1 MLDVKIVGGKIV
13 DGSGGQEFIADVGVR
28 DGKIV
33 AIGALAE
40 SAEQT
45 LDAAGAIVTPG
56 FVDIHTHFDGQVTW
70 DESFTPSIYHGVT
83 TCVMGN
89 CGVGFAPVRKGEE
102 QRLINLM
109 EGVEDIPGS
118 ALSEGIRWG
127 WQSFPEYLDALD
139 HQPHSIDFLA
149 QVPHDPIRMFVMGE
163 RAEANQMATE
173 ADIAAMRA
181 LVREALEA
189 GAAGFSIGRT
199 DNHRT
204 AEGKWTPSS
213 EANVQELTG
222 LAEALKGLNHGVV
235 QVVSDFD
242 LLRAPERF
250 DVEFDLID
258 AMAAASGKPL
268 SMTWLQREPGAQ
280 QWRQIQT
287 RVEAANQRGLT
298 MKLQTAARG
307 IGVINSL
314 DASFHPFIG
323 FPTYKTLHHLPLSER
338 AARMRDP
345 EIKARILSEK
355 SETLAGDG
363 SSVPPLVDIL
373 LAQIDLL
380 SARLFPLGDDLN
392 YEPQLTDS
400 FLAQAK
406 QRGIR
411 PIEVLYDYL
420 AEGDGTNLIYFPI
433 FNYGTNSLDVVA
445 EMMKHP
451 ACLSALSDAG
461 AHVGTVCDA
470 SFPTSM
476 LSFWTRDRQRGEK
489 LSLPQVVEMMT
500 SRNARHI
507 GLQDRGLVQVGMKAD
522 LNVIDYANLKLTK
535 PELVRD
541 LPAGGKRF
549 VQKAN
554 GYVAT
559 FVSGVAV
566 TRDGKVTDARP
577 GHLVR
582 MK

>member
-1 MLDVKIVGGKIV
+1 MLDLKILGGTII
-13 DGSGGQEFIADVGVR
+13 DGTGGQPFTADIGVR
-28 DGKIV
+28 DGKIISV
-33 AIGALAE
+33 GTITEAADQTVDATGAL
-40 SAEQT
+40 
-45 LDAAGAIVTPG
+45 VTPG

-102 QRLINLM
+102 QRLISLM

-127 WQSFPEYLDALD
+127 WQGFPEYLDALER
-139 HQPHSIDFLA
+139 QPHSIDFLA
-149 QVPHDPIRMFVMGE
+149 QVPHDPIRMFVMGQ
-163 RAEANQMATE
+163 RAEANQTATE
-173 ADIAAMRA
+173 DDIIAMRA
-181 LVREALEA
+181 LVREAMEA

-213 EANVQELTG
+213 EATVQELTG
-222 LAEALKGLNHGVV
+222 LAEALKGLNHGVI
-235 QVVSDFD
+235 QAVSDFD

-250 DVEFDLID
+250 DAEFDLID
-258 AMAAASGKPL
+258 AMAEVSGKPL

-307 IGVINSL
+307 IGVINGL

-323 FPTYKTLHHLPLSER
+323 FPSYKTLHHLPLAER

-345 EIKARILSEK
+345 EIRARILSEK
-355 SETLAGDG
+355 SERLAGDG

-380 SARLFPLGDDLN
+380 SARLFPLGEDLN
-392 YEPQLTDS
+392 YEPELKDS

-406 QRGIR
+406 MRGIR
-411 PIEVLYDYL
+411 PIEALYDYL
-420 AEGDGTNLIYFPI
+420 AAGDGTNLIYFPI

-445 EMMKHP
+445 EMMRHP
-451 ACLSALSDAG
+451 DCLSGLSDAG

-470 SFPTSM
+470 SFPTSL
-476 LSFWTRDRQRGEK
+476 LSYWTRDRQRGDK

-500 SRNARHI
+500 SRNARYI
-507 GLQDRGLVQVGMKAD
+507 GLHDRGLVQAGMKAD
-522 LNVIDYANLKLTK
+522 LNVIDYQNLKLTK

-559 FVSGVAV
+559 IVSGVAV
-566 TRDGKVTDARP
+566 TGNGQITDARP
-577 GHLVR
+577 GQLVR

>member
-1 MLDVKIVGGKIV
+1 MLDLKILGGTII
-13 DGSGGQEFIADVGVR
+13 DGTGGQPFTADIGVR
-28 DGKIV
+28 DGKIISV
-33 AIGALAE
+33 GTITEAADQTVDATGAL
-40 SAEQT
+40 
-45 LDAAGAIVTPG
+45 VTPG

-102 QRLINLM
+102 QRLISLM

-127 WQSFPEYLDALD
+127 WQGFPEYLDALER
-139 HQPHSIDFLA
+139 QPHSIDFLA
-149 QVPHDPIRMFVMGE
+149 QVPHDPIRMFVMGQ
-163 RAEANQMATE
+163 RAEANQTATE
-173 ADIAAMRA
+173 DDIIAMRA
-181 LVREALEA
+181 LVREAMEA

-213 EANVQELTG
+213 EATVQELTG
-222 LAEALKGLNHGVV
+222 LAEALKGLNHGVI
-235 QVVSDFD
+235 QAVSDFD

-250 DVEFDLID
+250 DAEFDLID
-258 AMAAASGKPL
+258 AMAEVSGKPL

-307 IGVINSL
+307 IGVINGL

-323 FPTYKTLHHLPLSER
+323 FPSYKALHHLPLAER

-345 EIKARILSEK
+345 EIRARILSEK
-355 SETLAGDG
+355 SEMLAGDG

-380 SARLFPLGDDLN
+380 SARLFPLGEDLN
-392 YEPQLTDS
+392 YEPELKDS

-406 QRGIR
+406 MRGIR
-411 PIEVLYDYL
+411 PIEALYDYL
-420 AEGDGTNLIYFPI
+420 AAGDGTNLIYFPI

-445 EMMKHP
+445 EMMRHP
-451 ACLSALSDAG
+451 DCLSGLSDAG

-470 SFPTSM
+470 SFPTSL
-476 LSFWTRDRQRGEK
+476 LSYWTRDRQRGDK

-500 SRNARHI
+500 SRNARYI
-507 GLQDRGLVQVGMKAD
+507 GLHDRGLVQAGMKAD
-522 LNVIDYANLKLTK
+522 LNVIDYQNLKLTK

-559 FVSGVAV
+559 VVSGVAV
-566 TRDGKVTDARP
+566 TGNGQITDARP
-577 GHLVR
+577 GQLVR

>member
-1 MLDVKIVGGKIV
+1 MLDLKLTGGTVI
-13 DGSGGQEFIADVGVR
+13 DGSGGQPFTADIGVR

-33 AIGALAE
+33 SVGAITEAAD
-40 SAEQT
+40 QT
-45 LDAAGAIVTPG
+45 VDATGAIVTPG

-70 DESFTPSIYHGVT
+70 DENFTPSIFHGVT

-89 CGVGFAPVRKGEE
+89 CGVGFAPVRNGEE

-127 WQSFPEYLDALD
+127 WQSFPEYLDALER
-139 HQPHSIDFLA
+139 QPHSIDFLA

-163 RAEANQMATE
+163 RAEANHAATE
-173 ADIAAMRA
+173 DDINAMRG

-213 EANVQELTG
+213 EATVQELTG

-250 DVEFDLID
+250 DAEFDLVE
-258 AMAAASGKPL
+258 AMAVASGKPL

-280 QWRQIQT
+280 QWRQIQA

-323 FPTYKTLHHLPLSER
+323 FPTYKTLHHLPLAER
-338 AARMRDP
+338 AARMREP
-345 EIKARILSEK
+345 EIRARILSEQ
-355 SETLAGDG
+355 SEKLAGDG

-392 YEPQLTDS
+392 YEPELKDS

-406 QRGIR
+406 MRGIR
-411 PIEVLYDYL
+411 PIEALYDYL
-420 AEGDGTNLIYFPI
+420 AAGDGTNLIYFPI

-451 ACLSALSDAG
+451 ACLTGLSDAG

-470 SFPTSM
+470 SFPTSL

-489 LSLPQVVEMMT
+489 LSLSQVVEMMT

-507 GLQDRGLVQVGMKAD
+507 GLRDRGLVQAGMKAD

-549 VQKAN
+549 LQKAN
-554 GYVAT
+554 GYIAT

-566 TRDGKVTDARP
+566 THDGKVTDARP

>member
-1 MLDVKIVGGKIV
+1 MLDLKITGGTII
-13 DGSGGQEFIADVGVR
+13 DGSGGQPFTADIGVR
-28 DGKIV
+28 DGQIFEV
-33 AIGALAE
+33 GVITEAAQ
-40 SAEQT
+40 QT
-45 LDAAGAIVTPG
+45 FDAAGAIVTPG

-70 DESFTPSIYHGVT
+70 DESFTPSIFHGVT

-139 HQPHSIDFLA
+139 RQPHSIDFLA

-173 ADIAAMRA
+173 ADITAMRA

-213 EANVQELTG
+213 EATVQELTG
-222 LAEALKGLNHGVV
+222 LAEALKGLRHGVI

-250 DVEFDLID
+250 DAEFDLVE
-258 AMAAASGKPL
+258 AMAVASGKPL
-268 SMTWLQREPGAQ
+268 SMTWLQREPGAH
-280 QWRQIQT
+280 QWRQIQA
-287 RVEAANQRGLT
+287 RVETANQSGLT

-314 DASFHPFIG
+314 NASFHPFIG
-323 FPTYKTLHHLPLSER
+323 FPTYKTLAHLPLAER

-345 EIKARILSEK
+345 EIKARILSET
-355 SETLAGDG
+355 SEKLAGDG

-380 SARLFPLGDDLN
+380 AARLFPLGDDLN
-392 YEPQLTDS
+392 YEPQLTES

-433 FNYGTNSLDVVA
+433 FNYGPGSLDVVA

-476 LSFWTRDRQRGEK
+476 LAFWTRDRQRGDK
-489 LSLPQVVEMMT
+489 LSLAQVVEMMT

-507 GLQDRGLVQVGMKAD
+507 GLQDRGLVQVGLKAD

-549 VQKAN
+549 VQKAT
-554 GYVAT
+554 GYLAT
-559 FVSGVAV
+559 FVSGVEV
-566 TRDGKVTDARP
+566 TRAGDITDARP
-577 GHLVR
+577 GQLVR

>member
-1 MLDVKIVGGKIV
+1 MLDLKITGGTVI
-13 DGSGGQEFIADVGVR
+13 DGSGSQPFTADIGVR

-33 AIGALAE
+33 AVGNIAE
-40 SAEQT
+40 ATDQT
-45 LDAAGAIVTPG
+45 IDATGAIVTPG

-70 DESFTPSIYHGVT
+70 DESFTPSIFHGVT

-127 WQSFPEYLDALD
+127 WQSFPEYLDALER
-139 HQPHSIDFLA
+139 QPHSIDFLA
-149 QVPHDPIRMFVMGE
+149 QVPHDPIRMFVMGQ
-163 RAEANQMATE
+163 RAEANQVATE
-173 ADIAAMRA
+173 DDIITMRA

-213 EANVQELTG
+213 EATVQELAG

-250 DVEFDLID
+250 DAEFDLID
-258 AMAAASGKPL
+258 AMAEASGKPL
-268 SMTWLQREPGAQ
+268 SMTWLQREPGAE
-280 QWRQIQT
+280 QWRQIQA
-287 RVEAANQRGLT
+287 RVEAANQRGLV

-307 IGVINSL
+307 IGVINGL

-323 FPTYKTLHHLPLSER
+323 FPTYKTLHHLPLAER
-338 AARMRDP
+338 AARMREP
-345 EIKARILSEK
+345 EIRACILSEK

-392 YEPQLTDS
+392 YEPELKDS

-406 QRGIR
+406 MRGIR
-411 PIEVLYDYL
+411 PIEALYDYL
-420 AEGDGTNLIYFPI
+420 AAGDGTNLIYFPI

-451 ACLSALSDAG
+451 ACLSGLSDAG

-476 LSFWTRDRQRGEK
+476 LSFWTRDRRGGEK

-507 GLQDRGLVQVGMKAD
+507 GLLDRGLVQVGMKAD
-522 LNVIDYANLKLTK
+522 LNVIDYPNLKLTK

-549 VQKAN
+549 VQRAE
-554 GYVAT
+554 GYIAT
-559 FVSGVAV
+559 YVSGIEI
-566 TRDGKVTDARP
+566 TRAGEITDARP
-577 GHLVR
+577 GKLVR

>member
-1 MLDVKIVGGKIV
+1 MLDLKITGGNVI
-13 DGSGGQEFIADVGVR
+13 DGSGDQPFTADIGVR

-33 AIGALAE
+33 AIGNITEAAH
-40 SAEQT
+40 QT
-45 LDAAGAIVTPG
+45 LDATGAIVTPG

-102 QRLINLM
+102 QRLISLM

-118 ALSEGIRWG
+118 ALSEGMRWG
-127 WQSFPEYLDALD
+127 WQSFPEYLDAIER
-139 HQPHSIDFLA
+139 QPHSIDFLA
-149 QVPHDPIRMFVMGE
+149 QVPHDPIRMFVMGQ
-163 RAEANQMATE
+163 RAEANQVATE
-173 ADIAAMRA
+173 DDIAAMRV

-213 EANVQELTG
+213 EATLQELTG
-222 LAEALKGLNHGVV
+222 LAEALKGLSHGVI

-250 DVEFDLID
+250 DAEFDLID
-258 AMAAASGKPL
+258 AMAVASGKPL

-280 QWRQIQT
+280 QWRQIQA
-287 RVEAANQRGLT
+287 RVEAANQRGLP

-307 IGVINSL
+307 IGVINGL
-314 DASFHPFIG
+314 EASFHPFIG
-323 FPTYKTLHHLPLSER
+323 FPTYKTLHHLPLAER
-338 AARMRDP
+338 AARLRDP
-345 EIKARILSEK
+345 ETRARILSEK
-355 SETLAGDG
+355 SEKLAGDG

-380 SARLFPLGDDLN
+380 SARLFPLGEDLN
-392 YEPQLTDS
+392 YEPELKDS
-400 FLAQAK
+400 FLARAK
-406 QRGIR
+406 MRGVR
-411 PIEVLYDYL
+411 PIEALYDYL

-433 FNYGTNSLDVVA
+433 FNYATNSLDVVA

-451 ACLSALSDAG
+451 ACLSGLSDAG

-470 SFPTSM
+470 SFPTSL
-476 LSFWTRDRQRGEK
+476 LSFWTRDRARGEK

-507 GLQDRGLVQVGMKAD
+507 GLLDRGLVQVGMKAD
-522 LNVIDYANLKLTK
+522 LNVIDYPNLKLTK

-549 VQKAN
+549 VQRAE
-554 GYVAT
+554 GYIAT
-559 FVSGVAV
+559 YVSGIEI
-566 TRDGKVTDARP
+566 TRAGEITDARP
-577 GHLVR
+577 GKLVR